1 MLTTSKRLTAYL
13 LFKLQWKEEIDAK
26 IKLPNGM
33 PLPVV
38 LLGNKCD
45 LDEADI
51 DKAQLDKFCTDKG
64 FVGWFDTSAKLNINI
79 DKASRFLIERIL
91 EHQEIFVAK
100 KAVQVI

>member
-1 MLTTSKRLTAYL
+1 L
-13 LFKLQWKEEIDAK
+13 KLQWKEEIDAK

-100 KAVQVI
+100 KAVQVISFSY